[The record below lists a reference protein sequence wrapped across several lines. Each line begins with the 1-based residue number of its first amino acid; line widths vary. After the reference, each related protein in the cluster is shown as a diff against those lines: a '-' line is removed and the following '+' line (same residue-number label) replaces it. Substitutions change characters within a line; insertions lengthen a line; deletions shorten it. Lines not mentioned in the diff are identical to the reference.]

1 MKWRT
6 QTLTYNLRGVV
17 WSGRVIDSWMWEMIL
32 PPLSGPSQNSPGVGT
47 VFLYFRRTKTILHSE
62 IVADGVEGLKAK

>member
-1 MKWRT
+1 
-6 QTLTYNLRGVV
+6 
-17 WSGRVIDSWMWEMIL
+17 MWEMIL